1 MQSETPSSETGG
13 TEESRG
19 GISTAEQTLP
29 GNVITNPIKPSVNAN
44 SIADGVGGP
53 GGSGFE
59 LDLNRM
65 LQDLGEMATSSAWTK
80 NGMISLA
87 TGHKIAGDKIREH
100 LGRITN
106 FLSSGIAGILAPLK
120 ELLAKIIAE
129 VSNPS

>member
-1 MQSETPSSETGG
+1 
-13 TEESRG
+13 
-19 GISTAEQTLP
+19 
-29 GNVITNPIKPSVNAN
+29 
-44 SIADGVGGP
+44 
-53 GGSGFE
+53 
-59 LDLNRM
+59 M

-129 VSNPS
+129 VINALVKIVSKFIPLVVCLLYTSPSPRD